1 MPVSYVSSLLKFVD
15 GYNYPDQGYRIKSES
30 FRISQPASCSGGYF
44 ISIRRIMKRNLAG
57 MSLLLFGIS
66 VLLLIGLTLSEAELL
81 GMSARAERLMTF
93 GLLVLPAGI
102 GAGLGVMSL
111 MRREGRTW
119 LAAAGILL
127 NTLFALFHLMVILFA
142 G

>member
-1 MPVSYVSSLLKFVD
+1 
-15 GYNYPDQGYRIKSES
+15 
-30 FRISQPASCSGGYF
+30 
-44 ISIRRIMKRNLAG
+44 MKRNLAG